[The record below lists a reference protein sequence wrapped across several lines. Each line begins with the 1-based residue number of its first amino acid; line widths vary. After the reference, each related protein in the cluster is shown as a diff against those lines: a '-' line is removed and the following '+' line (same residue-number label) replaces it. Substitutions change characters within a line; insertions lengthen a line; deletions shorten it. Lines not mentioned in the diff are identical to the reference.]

1 MMDRAFRTILIA
13 FTLLPFL
20 TGCSKYP
27 EKMDVKKDAM
37 DPQSL
42 KALENPPPGMP
53 GAPPPKDSKQVPGMP
68 STAGP
73 APGPS
78 TSPAQP
84 ESK

>member
-1 MMDRAFRTILIA
+1 MYKTFRAILTA
-13 FTLLPFL
+13 LVLLPVL
-20 TGCSKYP
+20 AGCSGYP

-53 GAPPPKDSKQVPGMP
+53 GAPPPKDSKQVPGAPSSIAP
-68 STAGP
+68 STRTP
-73 APGPS
+73 AVPV
-78 TSPAQP
+78 QR

>member
-1 MMDRAFRTILIA
+1 MYKTFRAILTA
-13 FTLLPFL
+13 LVLLPVL
-20 TGCSKYP
+20 AGCSGYP

-53 GAPPPKDSKQVPGMP
+53 GAPPPKDSNQVPGMP
-68 STAGP
+68 STT
-73 APGPS
+73 GPS
-78 TSPAQP
+78 TGIPAAPTQR